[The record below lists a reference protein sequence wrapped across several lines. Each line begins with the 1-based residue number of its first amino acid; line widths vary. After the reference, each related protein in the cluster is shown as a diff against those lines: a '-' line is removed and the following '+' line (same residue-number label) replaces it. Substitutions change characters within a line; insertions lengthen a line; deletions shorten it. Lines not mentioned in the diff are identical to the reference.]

1 MRVGLDIGSTTIKC
15 VVLDENDTLL
25 YSTYERHY
33 SHILEKAQ
41 ELLRR
46 IDAEQLHGRKA
57 LLSISGSAGMGLAD
71 SCGVPFVQEV
81 FSTRVAVKKFVPAT
95 DCVIEL
101 GGEDA
106 KILFLTN
113 GTEVRMNGSCAGGT
127 GAFIDQMATLLKM
140 SADEMNKAA
149 EQATRTY
156 TIASRC
162 GVFAKSDVQ
171 PLINQG
177 AKTEDIAAS
186 IYKAVVNQTIAGL
199 AQGRPIQG
207 NILYLGAKT
216 EDIAASIY
224 KAVVNQTIAGLAQG
238 RPIQGNI
245 LYLGGPLTFSTV
257 LRKSFDEALG
267 VTGTCPENSLLYVA
281 LGAALYADKEFVLS
295 DVAAALD
302 EYAATATYASEPPLF
317 ASKEEY
323 EAFHARHMSHSVPR
337 VAFSAQFGPVHIG
350 IDSGSTTVKLV
361 VVDEQSQILYT
372 NYQPN
377 LGNPLPLIRQQLLK
391 IYKEHPGLKVASVTT
406 TGYGEELVKNAFRCD
421 FGLVETVAHFTAAKY
436 FMPDVD
442 FIIDI
447 GGQDMKC
454 FKIEDGAISNI
465 FLNEACSSG
474 CGSFLQTF
482 AQALGYDVKEFA
494 ALGLFADRPVDLGS
508 RCTVFMNSSVKQA
521 QKDGASIENISAGLS
536 ISVVKNALYKVI
548 RASSPEE
555 LGRKIVVQGGTF
567 YNEAVLRAFEK
578 EMGVEVIRPD
588 IAGLMGAYGAALFG
602 LRQCRKNGQ
611 TTSAMMSEEELEN
624 FDQKVVSVKCG
635 GCGNHCQLTV
645 NTFADGRKFI
655 SGNRCDKPVTG
666 KSEDNSLNLYAYKQQ
681 LLASYKPVAG
691 KRGSIGIPLCLN
703 MYELL
708 PFWYA
713 FWTKLGFAVHTS
725 PVSSRGLYLAGQ
737 ATIPS
742 DTACFPAKLSHGH
755 IKALTQMHLDAIF
768 YPCLTYNIDEGLGDN
783 HYNCPVVAY
792 YPEVLAGNCP
802 ELEGQKF
809 IYDYVGI
816 HRPKDFVHKMTKD
829 VLPKY
834 FGGISE
840 KEVQEAANAAYAEY
854 EAHMAQIRVKGSEII
869 DEARRQGRRIIVLA
883 GRPYHVD
890 PEINHGIDHL
900 ITRHGAA
907 VVTEDSISNRVEKF
921 PTSVLNQWTYHSR
934 LYAAAKYCT
943 TQNDMDLV
951 QLVSFGCGVDAITTD
966 ETREILQ
973 EGGKLYTQLKIDEIT
988 NLGAV
993 NIRLRSLFAALDER
1007 DEDKK

>member
-207 NILYLGAKT
+207 NILYLG
-216 EDIAASIY
+216 
-224 KAVVNQTIAGLAQG
+224 
-238 RPIQGNI
+238 
-245 LYLGGPLTFSTV
+245 GPLTFSTV

-323 EAFHARHMSHSVPR
+323 EVFHARHMSHSVPR
-337 VAFSAQFGPVHIG
+337 VAFS
-350 IDSGSTTVKLV
+350 
-361 VVDEQSQILYT
+361 
-372 NYQPN
+372 
-377 LGNPLPLIRQQLLK
+377 
-391 IYKEHPGLKVASVTT
+391 PGLKVASVTT

-611 TTSAMMSEEELEN
+611 TTSAMMSEEELER

-635 GCGNHCQLTV
+635 GCGNHCQLTI

-708 PFWYA
+708 PFWHA

-816 HRPKDFVHKMTKD
+816 HRPKDFVHKMAKD

>member
-15 VVLDENDTLL
+15 VVLDDADKIV

-33 SHILEKAQ
+33 SHILEKGQ

-46 IDAEQLHGRKA
+46 VAEQYLPGGRA
-57 LLSISGSAGMGLAD
+57 LLAISGSAGMGLAD
-71 SCGVPFVQEV
+71 SCQVPFVQEV
-81 FSTRVAVKKFVPAT
+81 FATRVAANRLAPGT
-95 DCVIEL
+95 DCIIEL

-106 KILFLTN
+106 KILFLTH

-140 SADEMNKAA
+140 SADEMDKAA
-149 EQATRTY
+149 QGAQRTY

-162 GVFAKSDVQ
+162 GVFAKSDIQ

-177 AKTEDIAAS
+177 AQAGDIAAS
-186 IYKAVVNQTIAGL
+186 IYQAVVNQTIAGL
-199 AQGRPIQG
+199 AQGRPIEG
-207 NILYLGAKT
+207 K
-216 EDIAASIY
+216 
-224 KAVVNQTIAGLAQG
+224 V
-238 RPIQGNI
+238 
-245 LYLGGPLTFSTV
+245 LYLGGPLTFSSV
-257 LRKSFDEALG
+257 LRQSFDNTLHLK
-267 VTGTCPENSLLYVA
+267 GTCPENSLLYVA
-281 LGAALYADKEFVLS
+281 LGAAFYADQECDLNAVIDRLGRYS
-295 DVAAALD
+295 
-302 EYAATATYASEPPLF
+302 ATATYVSLPPLF
-317 ASKEEY
+317 ATKQEY
-323 EAFHARHMSHSVPR
+323 EEFHARHMKAAVPC
-337 VAFSAQFGPVHIG
+337 VPFGAECGPVHIG
-350 IDSGSTTVKLV
+350 IDSGSTTIKLAV
-361 VVDEQSQILYT
+361 IDQNDNILFT
-372 NYQPN
+372 SYQPN
-377 LGNPLPLIRQQLLK
+377 LGNPIPLVRKVLTDL
-391 IYKEHPGLKVASVTT
+391 YKNHPNLEIASVTT
-406 TGYGEELVKNAFRCD
+406 TGYGEELVKNAFHCD
-421 FGLVETVAHFTAAKY
+421 RGLVETVAHFTAAKH
-436 FMPDVD
+436 FMPNVD

-482 AQALGYDVKEFA
+482 AQALGYDVKKFA

-521 QKDGASIENISAGLS
+521 QKDGATIENISAGLS

-555 LGRKIVVQGGTF
+555 LGRNIVVQGGTF

-602 LRQCRKNGQ
+602 KAHARPGARSTVL
-611 TTSAMMSEEELEN
+611 TLPELEA
-624 FDQKVVSVKCG
+624 FTQKVNTVQCQ

-645 NTFADGRKFI
+645 NIFADGKRFI

-666 KSEDNSLNLYAYKQQ
+666 KATDEDLDLYAYKLG
-681 LLASYKPVAG
+681 LLLDYKPQNLENS
-691 KRGSIGIPLCLN
+691 RGTIGLPLCLN

-708 PFWYA
+708 PFWHTL
-713 FWTKLGFAVHTS
+713 FTRLGFTVKTS
-725 PVSSRGLYLAGQ
+725 PVSSRALYQEGQ

-742 DTACFPAKLSHGH
+742 DTACFPAKLAHGH
-755 IKALTQMHLDAIF
+755 IAELVKMGVDAVF
-768 YPCLTYNIDEGLGDN
+768 YPCMSYNVDEHLGDN

-792 YPEVLAGNCP
+792 YPEVLAGNCH
-802 ELEGQKF
+802 ELANTTF
-809 IYDYVGI
+809 IYDYLNLA
-816 HRPKDFVHKMTKD
+816 RRKDFARRFPA
-829 VLPKY
+829 VLDKY
-834 FGGISE
+834 FPGLPR
-840 KEVQEAANAAYAEY
+840 KAVAAAIDAAYAEY
-854 EAHMAQIRVKGSEII
+854 ARHMEQVRAKGAEII
-869 DEARRQGRRIIVLA
+869 ARARAEGRHIIVLA

-890 PEINHGIDHL
+890 PEVNHGIDKL
-900 ITRHGAA
+900 IVRQGAA
-907 VVTEDSISNRVEKF
+907 VVTEDAVSHLVERF

-943 TQNDMDLV
+943 TQPDMDLV
-951 QLVSFGCGVDAITTD
+951 QLVSFGCGLDAITTD

-993 NIRLRSLFAALDER
+993 NIRLRSLFAALEER
-1007 DEDKK
+1007 REEAEKRRN

>member
-15 VVLDENDTLL
+15 VVLDDADKIV

-33 SHILEKAQ
+33 SHILEKGQ

-46 IDAEQLHGRKA
+46 VAEQYLPGGRA
-57 LLSISGSAGMGLAD
+57 LLAISGSAGMGLAD
-71 SCGVPFVQEV
+71 SCQVPFVQEV
-81 FSTRVAVKKFVPAT
+81 FATRVAANRLAPGT
-95 DCVIEL
+95 DCIIEL

-106 KILFLTN
+106 KILFLTH

-140 SADEMNKAA
+140 SADEMDKAA
-149 EQATRTY
+149 QGAQRTY

-162 GVFAKSDVQ
+162 GVFAKSDIQ

-177 AKTEDIAAS
+177 AQAGDIAAS
-186 IYKAVVNQTIAGL
+186 IYQAVVNQTIAGL
-199 AQGRPIQG
+199 AQGRPIEG
-207 NILYLGAKT
+207 K
-216 EDIAASIY
+216 
-224 KAVVNQTIAGLAQG
+224 V
-238 RPIQGNI
+238 
-245 LYLGGPLTFSTV
+245 LYLGGPLTFSSV
-257 LRKSFDEALG
+257 LRQSFDNTLHLK
-267 VTGTCPENSLLYVA
+267 GTCPENSLLYVA
-281 LGAALYADKEFVLS
+281 LGAAFYADQECDLNAVTDRLGRYS
-295 DVAAALD
+295 
-302 EYAATATYASEPPLF
+302 ATATYVSLPPLF
-317 ASKEEY
+317 ATKQEY
-323 EAFHARHMSHSVPR
+323 EEFHARHMKAAVPC
-337 VAFSAQFGPVHIG
+337 VPFGAECGPVHIG
-350 IDSGSTTVKLV
+350 IDSGSTTIKLAV
-361 VVDEQSQILYT
+361 IDQNDNILFT
-372 NYQPN
+372 SYQPN
-377 LGNPLPLIRQQLLK
+377 LGNPIPLVRKVLTDL
-391 IYKEHPGLKVASVTT
+391 YKKHPNLEIASVTT
-406 TGYGEELVKNAFRCD
+406 TGYGEELVKNAFHCD
-421 FGLVETVAHFTAAKY
+421 RGLVETVAHFTAAKH
-436 FMPDVD
+436 FLPDVD

-482 AQALGYDVKEFA
+482 AQALGYDVKKFA

-521 QKDGASIENISAGLS
+521 QKDGATIENISAGLS

-555 LGRKIVVQGGTF
+555 LGRNIVVQGGTF

-602 LRQCRKNGQ
+602 KAHARPGARSTVL
-611 TTSAMMSEEELEN
+611 TLPELEA
-624 FDQKVVSVKCG
+624 FTQKVNTVQCQ

-645 NTFADGRKFI
+645 NIFADGKRFI

-666 KSEDNSLNLYAYKQQ
+666 KATDEDLDLYAYKLG
-681 LLASYKPVAG
+681 LLLDYKPQNLENS
-691 KRGSIGIPLCLN
+691 RGTIGLPLCLN

-708 PFWYA
+708 PFWHTL
-713 FWTKLGFAVHTS
+713 FTRLGFTVKTS
-725 PVSSRGLYLAGQ
+725 PVSSRALYQEGQ

-742 DTACFPAKLSHGH
+742 DTACFPAKLAHGH
-755 IKALTQMHLDAIF
+755 IAELVKMGVDAVF
-768 YPCLTYNIDEGLGDN
+768 YPCMSYNVDEHLGDN

-792 YPEVLAGNCP
+792 YPEVLAGNCH
-802 ELEGQKF
+802 ELAGTTF
-809 IYDYVGI
+809 IYDYLNLA
-816 HRPKDFVHKMTKD
+816 RRKDFTRRFPA
-829 VLPKY
+829 VLDKY
-834 FGGISE
+834 FPGLPR
-840 KEVQEAANAAYAEY
+840 KAVAAAIDAAYAEY
-854 EAHMAQIRVKGSEII
+854 ARHMEQVRAKGAEII
-869 DEARRQGRRIIVLA
+869 ARARAEGRHIIVLA

-890 PEINHGIDHL
+890 PEVNHGIDKL
-900 ITRHGAA
+900 IVRQGAA
-907 VVTEDSISNRVEKF
+907 VVTEDAVSHLVERF

-943 TQNDMDLV
+943 TQPDMDLV
-951 QLVSFGCGVDAITTD
+951 QLVSFGCGLDAITTD

-993 NIRLRSLFAALDER
+993 NIRLRSLFAALEER
-1007 DEDKK
+1007 REEAEKRRN

>member
-1 MRVGLDIGSTTIKC
+1 MRAGLDIGSTTIKC
-15 VVLDENDTLL
+15 VVLDDEERLV
-25 YSTYERHY
+25 YHTYERHY
-33 SHILEKAQ
+33 SHIVEKAG
-41 ELLRR
+41 EILTRVNDE
-46 IDAEQLHGRKA
+46 ILHNQPL
-57 LLSISGSAGMGLAD
+57 LLSISGSAGMGLAQ

-81 FSTRVAVKKFVPAT
+81 FATRVAANKLAPGT
-95 DCVIEL
+95 DCIIEL

-140 SADEMNKAA
+140 GPDEMDKAA
-149 EQATRTY
+149 QSAQRTY

-177 AKTEDIAAS
+177 ALPSDIAAS

-199 AQGRPIQG
+199 AQGRPI
-207 NILYLGAKT
+207 T
-216 EDIAASIY
+216 
-224 KAVVNQTIAGLAQG
+224 
-238 RPIQGNI
+238 GNI

-257 LRKSFDEALG
+257 LRASFDEALG
-267 VTGTCPENSLLYVA
+267 VKGLCPENSLLYVA
-281 LGAALYADKEFVLS
+281 LGAAFYSDQEFRLPQVI
-295 DVAAALD
+295 AALD
-302 EYAATATYASEPPLF
+302 KYSATATYASQPPLF
-317 ASKEEY
+317 ASKQEY
-323 EAFHARHMSHSVPR
+323 EEFHARHMKASVPR
-337 VAFSAQFGPVHIG
+337 VPFGADCGPVHIG

-361 VVDEQSQILYT
+361 VIDDQRRILYT

-377 LGNPLPLIRQQLLK
+377 LGEPLELIRQQLVQL
-391 IYKEHPGLKVASVTT
+391 YERHPGLQVASVTT
-406 TGYGEELVKNAFRCD
+406 TGYGEELVKTAFSAD
-421 FGLVETVAHFTAAKY
+421 LGVVETVAHFTAAKY
-436 FMPDVD
+436 FLPDVD

-454 FKIEDGAISNI
+454 FKIEDNAISNI

-482 AQALGYDVKEFA
+482 AQALGYDVKDFA

-548 RASSPEE
+548 RASSPED
-555 LGRKIVVQGGTF
+555 LGRNIVVQGGTF

-578 EMGVEVIRPD
+578 EMGVNVIRPD
-588 IAGLMGAYGAALFG
+588 IAGLMGAYGAALYGKAHTAEGHVSSLLGPEALEHFTQQVHNV
-602 LRQCRKNGQ
+602 QCQ
-611 TTSAMMSEEELEN
+611 
-624 FDQKVVSVKCG
+624 
-635 GCGNHCQLTV
+635 GCGNHCQLTI
-645 NTFADGRKFI
+645 NTFSDGKRLV

-666 KSEDNSLNLYAYKQQ
+666 KAGNGELNLYEYKRQ
-681 LLASYKPVAG
+681 LLQSYKPVPG
-691 KRGSIGIPLCLN
+691 PRGSIGIPLCLN
-703 MYELL
+703 LWELL
-708 PFWYA
+708 PFWHT
-713 FWTKLGFAVHTS
+713 FFTKLGFAVHTS
-725 PVSSRGLYLAGQ
+725 PMSTRGLYLAGQ

-742 DTACFPAKLSHGH
+742 DTACFPAKLAHGH
-755 IKALTQMHLDAIF
+755 IKALSQMKLDAIF
-768 YPCLTYNIDEGLGDN
+768 YPCLTYNLDEGLGEN

-792 YPEVLAGNCP
+792 YPEVIAGNCP
-802 ELEGQKF
+802 ELESTTF

-816 HRPKDFVHKMTKD
+816 HRPKDFVGKMTGI
-829 VLPKY
+829 LAKY
-834 FGGISE
+834 FAGI
-840 KEVQEAANAAYAEY
+840 KKGEVQAAADAAYAEY
-854 EAHMAQIRVKGSEII
+854 YRHMAQIRAKGEEII
-869 DEARRQGRRIIVLA
+869 EKARAEGRRIIVLA

-890 PEINHGIDHL
+890 PEVNHGIDTL
-900 ITRHGAA
+900 ITRYGAA
-907 VVTEDSISNRVEKF
+907 VITEDSISNRVEKF
-921 PTSVLNQWTYHSR
+921 PTTVLNQWTYHSR

-943 TQNDMDLV
+943 TQPDMDLV

-973 EGGKLYTQLKIDEIT
+973 AGGKLYTQLKIDEIT

-993 NIRLRSLFAALDER
+993 NIRLRSLFAALDE
-1007 DEDKK
+1007 KKLAQAAQPETR